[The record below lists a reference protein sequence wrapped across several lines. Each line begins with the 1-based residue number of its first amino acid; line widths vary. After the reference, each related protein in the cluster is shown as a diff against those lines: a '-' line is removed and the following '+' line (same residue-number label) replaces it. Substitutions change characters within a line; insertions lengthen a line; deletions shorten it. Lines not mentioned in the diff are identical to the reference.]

1 MRTVPVTGW
10 AGFSLVETLAAS
22 VILSASV
29 LAIGAISTSA
39 VGHVRLNRHYEV
51 AASLIDKQLT
61 LIDCVGIDQFVEKDQ
76 MSGVFEQFEPGY
88 QWEASTEYQ
97 GTDDL
102 YLVTITVTWMERNQ
116 PYKVTAQTML
126 NGAGLVAAP
135 ETVSP

>member
-29 LAIGAISTSA
+29 LALGAISMDA

-102 YLVTITVTWMERNQ
+102 YLVTITITWMDGNQ

-126 NGAGLVAAP
+126 NGTGLVAAP
-135 ETVSP
+135 QTVSP